1 MPPPQTRSRPRRPA
15 ERRGEQTRERIL
27 DVAEGIFADRG
38 FDGTTLRDVASRVGI
53 RTPSLYNHFRSK
65 EALYAAVLER
75 VVEPVLELLSEIVQA
90 GPDERPDS
98 RDVVERVMELLARRP
113 DLPRLVVREA
123 LGGGEHLMPL
133 LQKAIGPVLVRAQ
146 QAVQGTPAAERWGA
160 DQVPLLVL
168 AAYHMVVGHFA
179 TAPFYR
185 GLSGQDLLEPA
196 ALARQTRFL
205 SDVMDLLLSAPK
217 ASDED

>member
-1 MPPPQTRSRPRRPA
+1 VAPSQIRSRGPRPP

-27 DVAEGIFADRG
+27 DAAEGLFADRG
-38 FDGTTLRDVASRVGI
+38 FEGTTLRDVASRVGI
-53 RTPSLYNHFRSK
+53 RTPSLYNHFPSK

-75 VVEPVLELLSEIVQA
+75 VVEPLLALLSEIVQS
-90 GPDERPDS
+90 GPGERPDS
-98 RDVVERVMELLARRP
+98 RHVVERVMELLARRP
-113 DLPRLVVREA
+113 DLPRLVVHEA

-133 LQKAIGPVLVRAQ
+133 LQKVVGPVLVRAQ
-146 QAVQGTPAAERWGA
+146 EAVLGTPAAERWGA
-160 DQVPLLVL
+160 DRVPLLVL

-179 TAPFYR
+179 IAPFYR

-205 SDVMDLLLSAPK
+205 ADVMDLLLSAPE
-217 ASDED
+217 APTEG